1 MDFDIIFLKIPF
13 IFMNYNYSPIILS
26 YLSHNLFHRSDKHLT
41 FLRRSDADTVVP
53 VRRADQ
59 DLSLCQ
65 FIFYPHRIHFFP
77 LLRCGILR
85 NSEEN
90 KVCRRRDNL
99 KSELF

>member
-1 MDFDIIFLKIPF
+1 
-13 IFMNYNYSPIILS
+13 MNYNYSPIILS

-65 FIFYPHRIHFFP
+65 FIFYPHRIHFS
-77 LLRCGILR
+77 RSSAVASSGIPKKIKFAAGGTTSNPSCF
-85 NSEEN
+85 NS
-90 KVCRRRDNL
+90 
-99 KSELF
+99 SAT